1 MKYIYKNQSLNHT
14 LCDELCKL
22 ASSEKTQL
30 RHDNSESIQNRSKKL
45 YNHLYYEINFQ
56 INSYIEFLNNQS
68 NHIPYKYFSHN
79 KFYISNF
86 TIYKFDKTPINEL
99 FNDIQI
105 DYNLYTYSVF
115 RFIWVL
121 NDVDNE
127 LVFFN
132 NEKMKTSIGEI
143 YIFPCYWS
151 FPFTDTNRIDTKY
164 FIIGYIEIEHEE
176 IIHLD
181 KYTLDSLVETNTT

>member
-1 MKYIYKNQSLNHT
+1 MIYIYNKESLNNIF
-14 LCDELCKL
+14 CNDICKL
-22 ASSEKTQL
+22 VSSEKTYLIQE
-30 RHDNSESIQNRSKKL
+30 NSESMILTPSSTKL

-86 TIYKFDKTPINEL
+86 TIYKLDKTPINEL

-121 NDVDNE
+121 NDVENE
-127 LVFFN
+127 LIFLN
-132 NEKMKTSIGEI
+132 NEKIKTSIGKI

-164 FIIGYIEIEHEE
+164 FIIGHIEIEHEE
-176 IIHLD
+176 NVHLD
-181 KYTLDSLVETNTT
+181 KYTLANKSRTS

>member
-1 MKYIYKNQSLNHT
+1 MKYIYNKQSLNNIF
-14 LCDELCKL
+14 CNELCKL
-22 ASSEKTQL
+22 SFSEKTEIKQF
-30 RHDNSESIQNRSKKL
+30 ESILLNTRSIKP
-45 YNHLYYEINFQ
+45 YNHLYYEINYQ

-68 NHIPYKYFSHN
+68 KHILYKYFSYK

-99 FNDIQI
+99 FNDIRI
-105 DYNLYTYSVF
+105 DYKLYTYSVF

-132 NEKMKTSIGEI
+132 NEKIKTSIGQI

-164 FIIGYIEIEHEE
+164 FIIGHIEIECEE

-181 KYTLDSLVETNTT
+181 QYTNIPLLGED